1 MKKKDNMKIDVV
13 SNIDEKIID
22 EATDMKIDLTK
33 KAEKREKKKIIV
45 FLSSAASFCIIFSVI
60 FAILWPIITNDPSV
74 GPVPSGTIP
83 VYQGMTV
90 RRLTSTDDTAEKE
103 GSFSLVR
110 AGAYDNGGFYSP
122 GNNKWHGS
130 KPEND
135 IEDITSV
142 DVTVDPEIKYYV
154 YPKEKFIIEV
164 HIDNPDNFEI
174 QSFTLNGEKYA
185 NYMFKTG
192 STMELLLLE
201 VTAPEKSGYAE
212 YTIDAIKYIDGTEIK
227 DVDMSGGDKSIKVG
241 VIYNELPTATIV
253 SEKISPTSIEL
264 SVDVKDVNSLIG
276 KNELLI
282 CLSDGENVVY
292 SKPLSLGENKVL
304 FENLN
309 VLRTYEYGVVTAYDK
324 AGGNNTEQYWLV
336 KNEVTTASA
345 FNVGNVVTTNE
356 AVTFEVTKAGE
367 KGSITSVSLYDAK
380 TNSLVQTASAVTRA
394 FEGLKSEHAYNL
406 RIDFT
411 YKINGEEVSDW
422 IVINDIVTKAKSK
435 PEVTIA
441 GLSADQA
448 SVSYSLAKTD
458 ADGILKIDKV
468 DLLRG
473 GEIVKTNSGELS
485 GSFAGLLSDNDY
497 AVRVSYSYDLNDGKG
512 IISETVTKEIQTNAK
527 SKPEVTIAGLSAD
540 QVSVSYS
547 LAKTD
552 ADGILKID
560 KVDLLRGGEIVKTNS
575 GELSGSFAGLLSDN
589 DYVVRVSYSY
599 DLNDGKGIISETVTK
614 EIQTNAKSKPEVTI
628 AGLSADQVS
637 VSYSLVKKDEN
648 SGLKIDKVD
657 LLRGGEV
664 VKTNSGE
671 LSGSFAGLLSDNDYA
686 VLVSYSY
693 DLNDGKGLISETVTS
708 DIKTKAKIKLSYTFN
723 ATCELVPAPGSGSR
737 MVVMCYAMPE
747 GEQSENSATFIS
759 CKCELINDGEI
770 IGTKNF
776 ENPWP
781 GNFSFSKIAP
791 HTEFTA
797 RFTYTYDM
805 NDGKGVVEETM
816 TETVTTGGLIYSYCF
831 LDGRSLKYKFELLE
845 EEETFLALYEGEKFK
860 IEIFKGE
867 ELVTTENVS
876 FSEELYFT
884 VKDFLPNTTYTAK
897 ITYTYDFGDGN
908 GPVEDVY
915 TKDYTTNALKKPTVT
930 VSDENTAGTT
940 ISRYINANDSYE
952 VILAAYEGNC
962 FKVELFKGEELVSTQ
977 NVSTG
982 IFKIGDL
989 LPSTTYTLKVTYS
1002 YDLYD
1007 GNGVVAETVTKT
1019 VTTTA

>member
-60 FAILWPIITNDPSV
+60 FATLWPIITNDPSV

-422 IVINDIVTKAKSK
+422 IVINDIVTK
-435 PEVTIA
+435 
-441 GLSADQA
+441 
-448 SVSYSLAKTD
+448 
-458 ADGILKIDKV
+458 
-468 DLLRG
+468 
-473 GEIVKTNSGELS
+473 
-485 GSFAGLLSDNDY
+485 
-497 AVRVSYSYDLNDGKG
+497 
-512 IISETVTKEIQTNAK
+512 
-527 SKPEVTIAGLSAD
+527 
-540 QVSVSYS
+540 
-547 LAKTD
+547 
-552 ADGILKID
+552 
-560 KVDLLRGGEIVKTNS
+560 
-575 GELSGSFAGLLSDN
+575 
-589 DYVVRVSYSY
+589 
-599 DLNDGKGIISETVTK
+599 
-614 EIQTNAKSKPEVTI
+614 AKSKPEVTI